1 MDGWLAIE
9 TETAQQPR
17 VIRRLRPAWNSVRDD
32 GPPHTL
38 LSSAVSS
45 MQLELSIDSLEEL
58 KVSCALRALVF
69 CPLRLAD
76 VICIRSINI
85 NPGTCAE
92 EDAVV

>member
-1 MDGWLAIE
+1 MAGW
-9 TETAQQPR
+9 QS
-17 VIRRLRPAWNSVRDD
+17 RLRQLNSPGSYEDCAPHGNSVRDD